1 VFLRND
7 SSNLT
12 TVTLIIYCETNVTD
26 SVAEH
31 ITQQAQ
37 ADRLPTTTAAPHR
50 RRWLLFIHQLPSHPS
65 NLRVT
70 TWRRLQQIGAIP
82 LKQAVYVL
90 PDRPDARED
99 FEWLK
104 TEVKAAG
111 GDASVFAAD
120 NVDAWSDDAL
130 VEEFRRVRQELY
142 EELARDAEQAL
153 KRAASARR
161 PKGTRAPALR
171 RLVDIF
177 RERLVAAE
185 KIDFFGS
192 AGRDRVLT
200 LLRQLEERIEGTSR
214 PPEPSGRGDRAGRMA
229 SFQGRL
235 WITRPRPGVDRM
247 ACAWLIRGFIDR
259 QAQFGFATDRESIP
273 DHGVPFD
280 MFGVEFSH
288 HGEGCTF
295 ETLCSVFGLDEPPLL
310 RIGAIVHDL
319 DLKDGRFG
327 APECSTVGA
336 MIEGLQLA
344 YQNDDALLEH
354 GMTLFDSLYRSFE
367 QSTRAS
373 GPRVA
378 ARPRRPGTSAGK
390 ARRGTKGR

>member
-1 VFLRND
+1 M
-7 SSNLT
+7 T
-12 TVTLIIYCETNVTD
+12 
-26 SVAEH
+26 H
-31 ITQQAQ
+31 QAS
-37 ADRLPTTTAAPHR
+37 AHRLPKTTAAPDR

-82 LKQAVYVL
+82 LKQAVYAL
-90 PDRPDARED
+90 PDTPDGRED

-130 VEEFRRVRQELY
+130 VEEFRRARQDSY
-142 EELARDAEQAL
+142 EELGRDVDQAL
-153 KRAASARR
+153 KRAARARR

-171 RLVDIF
+171 RLLDIF

-192 AGRDRVLT
+192 AGRDRVLS
-200 LLRQLEERIEGTSR
+200 LLRQLEERIDG
-214 PPEPSGRGDRAGRMA
+214 SGRQPGPPGAADDGGRQG
-229 SFQGRL
+229 SFQGRE

-247 ACAWLIRGFIDR
+247 ASAWLIRHFIDR
-259 QAQFGFATDRESIP
+259 QARFGFAADRESVP

-288 HGEGCTF
+288 QGDGCTF
-295 ETLCSVFGLDEPPLL
+295 ETLCSVFGIAGAALS
-310 RIGAIVHDL
+310 RIAAIVHDL
-319 DLKDGRFG
+319 DLKDDRFG

-336 MIEGLQLA
+336 VIEGLQLA
-344 YQNDDALLEH
+344 YQSDETLLEQ

-367 QSTRAS
+367 QSSRPT
-373 GPRVA
+373 GPRGA
-378 ARPRRPGTSAGK
+378 ARPRRSATSK
-390 ARRGTKGR
+390 ARRVKNGR

>member
-1 VFLRND
+1 MTR
-7 SSNLT
+7 
-12 TVTLIIYCETNVTD
+12 
-26 SVAEH
+26 
-31 ITQQAQ
+31 QAP
-37 ADRLPTTTAAPHR
+37 ADRLPSATAAPSR
-50 RRWLLFIHQLPSHPS
+50 RRWLLFIHQLPSQPS

-82 LKQAVYVL
+82 LKQAVYAL
-90 PDRPDARED
+90 PDTPDARED

-104 TEVKAAG
+104 TEVNAAG

-130 VEEFRRVRQELY
+130 VEEFRRARQDLY
-142 EELARDAEQAL
+142 EELGRDVEQAL

-161 PKGTRAPALR
+161 PTGTRAPAVR
-171 RLVDIF
+171 RLLDIF

-192 AGRDRVLT
+192 AGRDRVL
-200 LLRQLEERIEGTSR
+200 LVLRQLEDHIGGTGRQPVRS
-214 PPEPSGRGDRAGRMA
+214 EPGDHAGRKA
-229 SFQGRL
+229 SLQGRL

-247 ACAWLIRGFIDR
+247 ASAWLIRHFIDR
-259 QAQFGFATDRESIP
+259 QARFGFAADRKSVP
-273 DHGVPFD
+273 DGSVPFD

-288 HGEGCTF
+288 QGDGCTF
-295 ETLCSVFGLDEPPLL
+295 ETLCAVFGIAGPALS
-310 RIGAIVHDL
+310 RIAAIVHDL

-327 APECSTVGA
+327 APECGTVGA

-344 YQNDDALLEH
+344 CQNDEALLEQ

-367 QSTRAS
+367 QSGRAT

-378 ARPRRPGTSAGK
+378 ARPRRPATAAGN
-390 ARRGTKGR
+390 ARRGKKGR

>member
-1 VFLRND
+1 M
-7 SSNLT
+7 
-12 TVTLIIYCETNVTD
+12 
-26 SVAEH
+26 
-31 ITQQAQ
+31 TQQAP
-37 ADRLPTTTAAPHR
+37 ADRLPIATTTPSR
-50 RRWLLFIHQLPSHPS
+50 RRWLLFIHRLPSHPS

-82 LKQAVYVL
+82 LKQAVYAL
-90 PDRPDARED
+90 PDTADARED

-120 NVDAWSDDAL
+120 NVDAWSDDEL
-130 VEEFRRVRQELY
+130 VEEFRRVRQGLY
-142 EELARDAEQAL
+142 EELAREVEQAL

-171 RLVDIF
+171 RLLDIF

-200 LLRQLEERIEGTSR
+200 LLRQLEERIEGTTR
-214 PPEPSGRGDRAGRMA
+214 PPEPSGQGDRSGRMA

-235 WITRPRPGVDRM
+235 WITRPRPGADRM
-247 ACAWLIRGFIDR
+247 ASAWLIRSFIDR
-259 QAQFGFATDRESIP
+259 QARFGFAADRESVP
-273 DHGVPFD
+273 NRGVPFD

-288 HGEGCTF
+288 QGEGCTF
-295 ETLCSVFGLDEPPLL
+295 ETLCSVFGLDGPALL

-327 APECSTVGA
+327 VPECSTVGA

-354 GMTLFDSLYRSFE
+354 GITLFDSLYRSFE
-367 QSTRAS
+367 QSSRAT

-378 ARPRRPGTSAGK
+378 ARPRRAGTAARK
-390 ARRGTKGR
+390 PRRGRKGR

>member
-1 VFLRND
+1 MTPQRQPD
-7 SSNLT
+7 RSP
-12 TVTLIIYCETNVTD
+12 
-26 SVAEH
+26 VAS
-31 ITQQAQ
+31 
-37 ADRLPTTTAAPHR
+37 AAPSR
-50 RRWLLFIHQLPSHPS
+50 RRWLLFVHQLPSQPS

-70 TWRRLQQIGAIP
+70 TWRRLQQIGALP
-82 LKQAVYVL
+82 LKQAVYAL
-90 PDRPDARED
+90 PDTPDARED

-111 GDASVFAAD
+111 GDASVFAAK
-120 NVDAWSDDAL
+120 NIDAWSDDAL
-130 VEEFRRVRQELY
+130 IEEFRRARQDVY
-142 EELARDAEQAL
+142 ADLARDVEQAL
-153 KRAASARR
+153 KRAAGARR

-171 RLVDIF
+171 RLLDIF

-192 AGRDRVLT
+192 AGRDGVLT
-200 LLRQLEERIEGTSR
+200 FLRQLEDRIGGTGR
-214 PPEPSGRGDRAGRMA
+214 QGEPSGQGDPSGRMA

-247 ACAWLIRGFIDR
+247 SSAWLIRQFIDR
-259 QAQFGFATDRESIP
+259 QARFGFAADRESVP
-273 DHGVPFD
+273 DHAVPFD

-288 HGEGCTF
+288 QGDGCTF
-295 ETLCSVFGLDEPPLL
+295 ETLCSVFGIAGPALS
-310 RIGAIVHDL
+310 RMAAIVHDL

-327 APECSTVGA
+327 ALECSTVGA

-344 YQNDDALLEH
+344 YQNDEALLEQ

-367 QSTRAS
+367 HSTRAT

-378 ARPRRPGTSAGK
+378 ARSRRPATSTGK
-390 ARRGTKGR
+390 ARRGKKGR

>member
-1 VFLRND
+1 M
-7 SSNLT
+7 
-12 TVTLIIYCETNVTD
+12 
-26 SVAEH
+26 
-31 ITQQAQ
+31 TQQAP
-37 ADRLPTTTAAPHR
+37 ADRLPITTAAPGR
-50 RRWLLFIHQLPSHPS
+50 RRWLLFIHQVRSHPS

-82 LKQAVYVL
+82 LKQAVYAL
-90 PDRPDARED
+90 PDTPDARED
-99 FEWLK
+99 LEWLK

-111 GDASVFAAD
+111 GDASVFAAA

-130 VEEFRRVRQELY
+130 IEEFRRARQDLYKELG
-142 EELARDAEQAL
+142 RDVEQAL
-153 KRAASARR
+153 KRGASAQR

-171 RLVDIF
+171 RLLDIF

-200 LLRQLEERIEGTSR
+200 LLRQLEDRIGDAGR
-214 PPEPSGRGDRAGRMA
+214 QPAPAGQGDHSGRQA

-247 ACAWLIRGFIDR
+247 ASAWLIRLFIDR
-259 QAQFGFATDRESIP
+259 QARFGFAADRESVP
-273 DHGVPFD
+273 DQGVPFD

-288 HGEGCTF
+288 QGDGCTF
-295 ETLCSVFGLDEPPLL
+295 ETLCSVFGIAQPALS
-310 RIGAIVHDL
+310 RIAAIVHDL

-344 YQNDDALLEH
+344 HQNDEALLEQ
-354 GMTLFDSLYRSFE
+354 GMTLVDSLYRSFE
-367 QSTRAS
+367 HSSRAT

-378 ARPRRPGTSAGK
+378 ARPRRAATSASK
-390 ARRGTKGR
+390 ARRGKQGR

>member
-1 VFLRND
+1 M
-7 SSNLT
+7 
-12 TVTLIIYCETNVTD
+12 
-26 SVAEH
+26 
-31 ITQQAQ
+31 TQRVQ
-37 ADRLPTTTAAPHR
+37 ADRLPTTPAAASR
-50 RRWLLFIHQLPSHPS
+50 RRWLLFIHQLPSRPS

-82 LKQAVYVL
+82 LKQAVYAL
-90 PDRPDARED
+90 PDTSDARED

-111 GDASVFAAD
+111 GEASVFAAD

-130 VEEFRRVRQELY
+130 VEEFRRARQDLY
-142 EELARDAEQAL
+142 DELARDVEQTL
-153 KRAASARR
+153 KRAGSPRR

-171 RLVDIF
+171 RLLDIF
-177 RERLVAAE
+177 RERLAAAE

-200 LLRQLEERIEGTSR
+200 MLRQLEDRIAGPSRQPPSEG
-214 PPEPSGRGDRAGRMA
+214 GHAGRMA
-229 SFQGRL
+229 SFQARF

-247 ACAWLIRGFIDR
+247 ASAWLIRRFIDR
-259 QAQFGFATDRESIP
+259 QARFGFAADRESVP

-288 HGEGCTF
+288 QGDGCTF
-295 ETLCSVFGLDEPPLL
+295 ETLCSVFCLDEPALSRL
-310 RIGAIVHDL
+310 AAIVHDL
-319 DLKDGRFG
+319 DLKDGKFG

-344 YQNDDALLEH
+344 YQNDDALLEQ

-367 QSTRAS
+367 QSSRST

-378 ARPRRPGTSAGK
+378 ARPKRQRTSTPK
-390 ARRGTKGR
+390 PRRGKKGR

>member
-1 VFLRND
+1 MIRPL
-7 SSNLT
+7 
-12 TVTLIIYCETNVTD
+12 
-26 SVAEH
+26 
-31 ITQQAQ
+31 Q
-37 ADRLPTTTAAPHR
+37 ADQSPLSTAAADH

-82 LKQAVYVL
+82 LKQAVYAL
-90 PDRPDARED
+90 PDTPDARED

-111 GDASVFAAD
+111 GDASVFAA
-120 NVDAWSDDAL
+120 NSVDAWSDDAL
-130 VEEFRRVRQELY
+130 IEEFRRARQELY
-142 EELARDAEQAL
+142 EELGRDVEQAL

-161 PKGTRAPALR
+161 PKGTRAPALG

-200 LLRQLEERIEGTSR
+200 LLRQLEDRISGTAR
-214 PPEPSGRGDRAGRMA
+214 QPAPSGAGDHSGRKA

-247 ACAWLIRGFIDR
+247 ASAWLIRRFIDR
-259 QAQFGFATDRESIP
+259 QAQFGFAADRESVP
-273 DHGVPFD
+273 DNGVPFD

-288 HGEGCTF
+288 QGDGCTF
-295 ETLCSVFGLDEPPLL
+295 ETLCSGFGLAEPALS
-310 RIGAIVHDL
+310 RIAAIVHDL

-327 APECSTVGA
+327 APECSTVDA
-336 MIEGLQLA
+336 VIEGLQLA
-344 YQNDDALLEH
+344 YQNDDALLEQ

-367 QSTRAS
+367 QSGRST

-378 ARPRRPGTSAGK
+378 ARPTRQDRAARKP
-390 ARRGTKGR
+390 RRGRKGR

>member
-1 VFLRND
+1 M
-7 SSNLT
+7 
-12 TVTLIIYCETNVTD
+12 
-26 SVAEH
+26 AAQQM
-31 ITQQAQ
+31 TQHAP
-37 ADRLPTTTAAPHR
+37 ADRLPTATVAPNR

-70 TWRRLQQIGAIP
+70 TWRRLQQIGAVP
-82 LKQAVYVL
+82 LKQAVYAL
-90 PDRPDARED
+90 PDTPDARED

-130 VEEFRRVRQELY
+130 IEEFRRARQDLY
-142 EELARDAEQAL
+142 EELGTDVEQTL

-200 LLRQLEERIEGTSR
+200 LLRQLEDRISGTGR
-214 PPEPSGRGDRAGRMA
+214 QGAPSGLGDHSERKA

-247 ACAWLIRGFIDR
+247 ASAWLIRLFIDP
-259 QAQFGFATDRESIP
+259 QAQFGFAADRESVP

-288 HGEGCTF
+288 QGDGCTF
-295 ETLCSVFGLDEPPLL
+295 ETLCSVFGIAGPALS
-310 RIGAIVHDL
+310 RIAAIVHDV

-327 APECSTVGA
+327 APECSTVGT

-344 YQNDDALLEH
+344 YQNDEALLEQ

-367 QSTRAS
+367 QSNRAT

-378 ARPRRPGTSAGK
+378 ARPRRPATSASK
-390 ARRGTKGR
+390 ARRGKKVGERSP

>member
-1 VFLRND
+1 M
-7 SSNLT
+7 
-12 TVTLIIYCETNVTD
+12 IQPI
-26 SVAEH
+26 
-31 ITQQAQ
+31 Q
-37 ADRLPTTTAAPHR
+37 ADQLPCSAAAPSR

-82 LKQAVYVL
+82 LKQAVYAL
-90 PDRPDARED
+90 PDTPEARED

-120 NVDAWSDDAL
+120 NVDAWADDAL
-130 VEEFRRVRQELY
+130 IEEFRRARQDLY
-142 EELARDAEQAL
+142 EELGRDVEQAL

-171 RLVDIF
+171 RLVEIF

-200 LLRQLEERIEGTSR
+200 LVRQLEDRIGGTGKQ
-214 PPEPSGRGDRAGRMA
+214 PAPSGLGDHSGRQA

-247 ACAWLIRGFIDR
+247 ASAWLIRLFIDR
-259 QAQFGFATDRESIP
+259 QARFGFAADRESVP
-273 DHGVPFD
+273 DQGVPFD

-288 HGEGCTF
+288 QDDGCTF
-295 ETLCSVFGLDEPPLL
+295 ETLCSVFGIAGPALS
-310 RIGAIVHDL
+310 RIAAIVHDL

-336 MIEGLQLA
+336 IIEGLQLA
-344 YQNDDALLEH
+344 YQNDEVLLEQ

-367 QSTRAS
+367 QASRAT
-373 GPRVA
+373 GPRVV
-378 ARPRRPGTSAGK
+378 ARPRRPATSASK
-390 ARRGTKGR
+390 ARRGKKGR

>member
-1 VFLRND
+1 M
-7 SSNLT
+7 
-12 TVTLIIYCETNVTD
+12 
-26 SVAEH
+26 A
-31 ITQQAQ
+31 QQQ
-37 ADRLPTTTAAPHR
+37 PHADRLPALTSAPGR
-50 RRWLLFIHQLPSHPS
+50 RRWLLFIHQLPSQPS

-82 LKQAVYVL
+82 LKQAVYAL
-90 PDRPDARED
+90 PDTGDARED

-111 GDASVFAAD
+111 GDATVFAAD

-130 VEEFRRVRQELY
+130 VEEFRRARQDTYDGLT
-142 EELARDAEQAL
+142 RDVEQAL
-153 KRAASARR
+153 TRASNARR

-171 RLVDIF
+171 RLLDIF
-177 RERLVAAE
+177 RERLVAVE

-200 LLRQLEERIEGTSR
+200 MLRQLEDRIAGPGR
-214 PPEPSGRGDRAGRMA
+214 PPAPAEAGSSGRMA

-247 ACAWLIRGFIDR
+247 ASAWLIRRFIDR
-259 QAQFGFATDRESIP
+259 QARFGFAADRELVP

-288 HGEGCTF
+288 QGEGCTF
-295 ETLCSVFGLDEPPLL
+295 ETLCSVFGIDGPALS
-310 RIGAIVHDL
+310 RIAAIVHDL

-327 APECSTVGA
+327 APECSTVSA

-344 YQNDDALLEH
+344 YQHDDALLEQ

-367 QSTRAS
+367 QSGRST
-373 GPRVA
+373 GPRLT
-378 ARPRRPGTSAGK
+378 ARPKERRAASRKPNRPRK
-390 ARRGTKGR
+390 KR

>member
-1 VFLRND
+1 M
-7 SSNLT
+7 SQGSP
-12 TVTLIIYCETNVTD
+12 
-26 SVAEH
+26 AE
-31 ITQQAQ
+31 
-37 ADRLPTTTAAPHR
+37 RLPSTIAAPNR
-50 RRWLLFIHQLPSHPS
+50 RRWLLFVHQLPSHPS

-82 LKQAVYVL
+82 LKQAVYAL
-90 PDRPDARED
+90 PDTPDARED

-120 NVDAWSDDAL
+120 NIDAWSDDAL
-130 VEEFRRVRQELY
+130 IEEFRRARQDLY
-142 EELARDAEQAL
+142 GDLAGDIEQAL
-153 KRAASARR
+153 KRVASARR

-171 RLVDIF
+171 RLLDIF

-185 KIDFFGS
+185 RIDFFGS

-200 LLRQLEERIEGTSR
+200 RLRQLEDHIGGTSR
-214 PPEPSGRGDRAGRMA
+214 QPARSGQADHSGRLA
-229 SFQGRL
+229 SVQGRV

-247 ACAWLIRGFIDR
+247 ASAWLIRRFIDR
-259 QAQFGFATDRESIP
+259 QARFGFASDRESVP
-273 DHGVPFD
+273 EHGVPFD

-288 HGEGCTF
+288 QGDGCTF
-295 ETLCSVFGLDEPPLL
+295 ETLCSAFGVAGPALS
-310 RIGAIVHDL
+310 RIAAIVHDL

-327 APECSTVGA
+327 APECSTVAA

-344 YQNDDALLEH
+344 HQNDEALLEH

-367 QSTRAS
+367 QSTRAT
-373 GPRVA
+373 GPRA
-378 ARPRRPGTSAGK
+378 TAKPRRPTSSRGK
-390 ARRGTKGR
+390 PPRGKKGR